1 MHLEA
6 PIDGWYV
13 WLAVSIVS
21 AAVGTVALGLPTGP
35 PPDANRAANAIEE
48 TAGSPYEAS
57 STYDHDATAIK
68 VTGRTVAMR
77 NEHGTTRATLTYGHV
92 VPVTGNERLE
102 NVSAGRAVEDE
113 YAAAVEDPSRNAIDA
128 FLADVESAYER
139 NGDEWRPA
147 NGPLRT
153 RTVATR
159 PLPTVSVAV
168 DIERVPGDQTHE
180 MTLEYES
187 TAETGLR
194 LLADGSDDRGR
205 IRESVTGTPTRRTET
220 ITHDA
225 FEGAPAM
232 SFPIDVRVEAGGTEL
247 CTATVRADRED
258 ETVPICPPGG
268 RTLETSDLDDR
279 GYVRRDTE
287 ADSFYVTLVDV

>member
-1 MHLEA
+1 MDLEA

-48 TAGSPYEAS
+48 TAGSPYEAQ

-68 VTGRTVAMR
+68 FTGRTVVMR
-77 NEHGTTRATLTYGHV
+77 NDHGTTRATLTYGHV
-92 VPVTGNERLE
+92 VPVMGNERLE
-102 NVSAGRAVEDE
+102 NVSAGRAVADE
-113 YAAAVEDPSRNAIDA
+113 YAAAVEDPNRSAIDA
-128 FLADVESAYER
+128 FLADVESAYET
-139 NGDEWRPA
+139 NTGEWRTA

-159 PLPTVSVAV
+159 PLPTVSAAV

-180 MTLEYES
+180 VTVEYES

-205 IRESVTGTPTRRTET
+205 IRESVTGTPTGRTET

-232 SFPIDVRVEAGGTEL
+232 SFPIDVRIEAGGTEL
-247 CTATVRADRED
+247 CTATVRADRGD

-268 RTLETSDLDDR
+268 RTLETTAVDDR
-279 GYVRRDTE
+279 GYVSRDTE
-287 ADSFYVTLVDV
+287 ADTFYVTLVDV

>member
-92 VPVTGNERLE
+92 VPVAGNERLE

-113 YAAAVEDPSRNAIDA
+113 YAGAVRDPSRNAIDA
-128 FLADVESAYER
+128 FLADVESAYET
-139 NGDEWRPA
+139 NTDEWQTA

-153 RTVATR
+153 RTVATGAV
-159 PLPTVSVAV
+159 PSVSATV
-168 DIERVPGDQTHE
+168 DIELVPGDQTHE
-180 MTLEYES
+180 ATFEYES
-187 TAETGLR
+187 TAETGIRLR
-194 LLADGSDDRGR
+194 ASGSDDRGHIDER
-205 IRESVTGTPTRRTET
+205 VTGTPTRKTET
-220 ITHDA
+220 VAQFD
-225 FEGAPAM
+225 ENSAM
-232 SFPIDVRVEAGGTEL
+232 SFPIDLRVNAGGTQL
-247 CTATVRADRED
+247 CTETVRTDRGD
-258 ETVPICPPGG
+258 QPVRICPPGG
-268 RTLETSDLDDR
+268 KTLETTGIDDR